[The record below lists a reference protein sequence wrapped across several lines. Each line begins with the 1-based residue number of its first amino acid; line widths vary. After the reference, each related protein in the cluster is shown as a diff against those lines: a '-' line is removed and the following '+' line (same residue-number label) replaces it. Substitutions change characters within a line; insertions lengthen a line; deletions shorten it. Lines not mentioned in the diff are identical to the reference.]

1 MNQYEPGRGIAL
13 SACASTL
20 FALRQR
26 LPLLRQ
32 LVARAVSEPRVGLG
46 LAVSAARNCGCLIGP
61 TRQDALLPVVRCR
74 TVRIDA
80 RSTHFGFDRVL
91 QGRAPAK
98 TEQHFGQHK
107 QRTD

>member
-46 LAVSAARNCGCLIGP
+46 LAVSAALLGAQLWVFDWAYAAGRVIARGALPHGP
-61 TRQDALLPVVRCR
+61 D
-74 TVRIDA
+74 
-80 RSTHFGFDRVL
+80 
-91 QGRAPAK
+91 
-98 TEQHFGQHK
+98 
-107 QRTD
+107 